1 MGRESKE
8 ITQKGNKM
16 QIRKATLDD
25 IPELISLGKQ
35 QLIDEGSTAN
45 EDIDTGLYKFF
56 LSKILDNS
64 MVELVA
70 EVDGEMIATAALI
83 VYDFPP
89 SFSNKN
95 GKKGYIASVY
105 TKPEYRR
112 QGIATTLVNQVVAIG
127 KERGIKKFFL
137 HASDLGKPVYLKCGF
152 KDTGDWLTYEITNH

>member
-1 MGRESKE
+1 
-8 ITQKGNKM
+8 M
-16 QIRKATLDD
+16 QIRTATLDD
-25 IPELISLGKQ
+25 IPELITLRKK

-70 EVDGEMIATAALI
+70 EVDDEMIATAAFI

-89 SFSNKN
+89 SFSNKT

-112 QGIATTLVNQVVAIG
+112 QGIATTLVNRVVAIG
-127 KERGIKKFFL
+127 KERGITKFFL
-137 HASDLGKPVYLKCGF
+137 QASDLGKPVYLKCGF
-152 KDTGDWLTYEITNH
+152 KNTGDWLIYEVKDRASKLIRGYK